1 MKMLSPAN
9 RNNRNWSEGEQAF
22 LSKISIPVIKIFGP
36 LWNLSNFPRGSIGFR
51 SLTEK
56 HYTSNADVIGF

>member
-1 MKMLSPAN
+1 MKMLSLAN

-22 LSKISIPVIKIFGP
+22 LSKISI
-36 LWNLSNFPRGSIGFR
+36 SNFPRGSIGFR

-56 HYTSNADVIGF
+56 HYTSNADDIGF